1 MLNRGGNKKIEHE
14 INIVDTQVEDEIK
27 HDRVLIVDDDPHN
40 VDALKIGLQCAT
52 ADIAHFRFKDRLDTA
67 SNGLEALEL
76 IKNNYQEG
84 KTYKLI
90 LMDCNMPKMDGYEAT
105 RNIRQIIADNQ
116 QNQPY
121 IVAISG
127 HVEEHYR
134 QRALEAGMNTI
145 VPKPAKPADIRN
157 AIKHLRF

>member
-1 MLNRGGNKKIEHE
+1 MLKQQANNKIKHE
-14 INIVDTQVEDEIK
+14 INIVDTQVEAEVQ
-27 HDRVLIVDDDPHN
+27 HDRILIVDDDPHN

-52 ADIAHFRFKDRLDTA
+52 ADIAQFQFKERLDTA

-76 IKNNYQEG
+76 IKNNYKQG
-84 KTYKLI
+84 YTYKLI
-90 LMDCNMPKMDGYEAT
+90 LMDCNMPKMDGYEST
-105 RNIRQIIADNQ
+105 RKIRQFIADNE

-134 QRALEAGMNTI
+134 
-145 VPKPAKPADIRN
+145 
-157 AIKHLRF
+157 